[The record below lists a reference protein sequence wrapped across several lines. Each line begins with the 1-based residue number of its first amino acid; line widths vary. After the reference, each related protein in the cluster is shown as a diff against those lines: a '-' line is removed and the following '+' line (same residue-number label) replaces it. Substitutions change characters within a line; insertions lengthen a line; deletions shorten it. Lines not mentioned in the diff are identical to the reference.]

1 MPENRKGRDAFKFSI
16 AGALFGS
23 AFPFLATTIEILN
36 NNLPLSFESLVRI
49 QRTNPLLWIIDSA
62 IPILAAA
69 GYLIGNRQQQL
80 KLQTVV
86 LEDGIRERSQEIH
99 ERQLFYEALVE
110 TSPIAIVTLDPNH
123 KILSANPAFEAVFGF
138 RSQDIFGKNLDALIS
153 DPQTESEAYEI
164 TRDVLSGKTIRQIT
178 KRRRSDGSLVD
189 VEILGKPIL
198 IAGELRGV
206 LGLYR
211 DITAEKNAREDLEA
225 SESRFRSLFQNSPI
239 ALRLEDLSDMQK
251 RVRII
256 QHTFGISLPEYF
268 ESQPQKVS
276 KLLAL
281 AKVRMANDAALS
293 LFESPTAGDLQKN
306 IGYILSPESLSN
318 AIEIV
323 AALAEGKTSIEKEL
337 IYKIMDGKKKIIV
350 TRLTILPGH
359 ESDWSRVLFSSVDIT
374 DRKLAEE
381 RMAYISLHDMMT
393 GLYNRVFFDEELAR
407 LEKSRI
413 RPVTIMVCDMDNLK
427 NINDQYGHRAGDIA
441 LQNIA
446 NILKS
451 CFRDEDVLARIGG
464 DEFSVILPHVSSE
477 AMPPVINRIHLEIKG
492 HNQKSIN
499 KDRLALSIG
508 FSTAEK
514 NGSLLQAFKD
524 ADSAMYQQKAS
535 KREKA

>member
-62 IPILAAA
+62 IPILTAA

>member
-49 QRTNPLLWIIDSA
+49 QRANPLLWIIDSA

-535 KREKA
+535 KREKV

>member
-49 QRTNPLLWIIDSA
+49 QRANPLLWIIDSA